1 VSAAAFV
8 RRPASWYGYFLVAT
22 QIYLF
27 NVEGNVFPFLQ
38 DEFAL
43 SYREVSL
50 HSSATAIGIV
60 VAALFG
66 RSLTVPLGRRRSLRL
81 GAATIAAGAILLC
94 LAPAAWVS
102 ILSCLIIGIG
112 GGLIAAGVPALLADL
127 HGEGRRQALAEQAI
141 VGYSYA
147 LIAPLLTGLSVASGL
162 GWRPAVI
169 FPAVVAVVL
178 IALFRGAALPEDAP
192 HAASRHVRLPAAFW
206 AYFCQLFFGVSLE
219 FSILLWAPSFLE
231 RVVGFEP
238 AAAATAVA
246 GFYVGVLAGRMALR
260 AFINRVPPEIIVA
273 TAFALGLAGFA
284 LYWGVGQPWAAI
296 PGIVMLGLCVS
307 PQYPVSMA
315 LALGTAPHAREQS
328 ASYLTLAVGLAILL
342 SPALLGTLAD
352 LVGLNRAHLT
362 LPVLIAAGGLSFTA
376 ARILS
381 LRTVAARV
389 A

>member
-1 VSAAAFV
+1 MTAAFV

-27 NVEGNVFPFLQ
+27 NVQGNVFPFLQ

-66 RSLTVPLGRRRSLRL
+66 RTLTVPLGRRRSLWL
-81 GAATIAAGAILLC
+81 GAGTIGAGAILLC
-94 LAPAAWVS
+94 LAPAAWFS
-102 ILSCLIIGIG
+102 IASCLVIGLG
-112 GGLIAAGVPALLADL
+112 GGILAAGVPALIADL
-127 HGEGRRQALAEQAI
+127 HGEERRQAFAEQAI

-147 LIAPLLTGLSVASGL
+147 LIAPLLSGVSIAL
-162 GWRPAVI
+162 GFGWRPAVI
-169 FPAVVAVVL
+169 FAALVAFAL
-178 IALFRGAALPEDAP
+178 IALFRNAAMPDDAP
-192 HAASRHVRLPAAFW
+192 HTARRHVRLPAAFW
-206 AYFCQLFFGVSLE
+206 AYFCQLFFSVSLE
-219 FSILLWAPSFLE
+219 FSVLLWASSFLE
-231 RVVGFEP
+231 RVIGFDP
-238 AAAATAVA
+238 AVAATCVA
-246 GFYVGVLAGRMALR
+246 GFYLGVLAGRLALR
-260 AFINRVPPEIIVA
+260 ALINTLPPEVVVG
-273 TAFALGLAGFA
+273 TAFAVGLVGFA
-284 LYWGVGQPWAAI
+284 LYWGAGQPWAAV

-307 PQYPVSMA
+307 PQYPVAMA

-352 LVGLNRAHLT
+352 LFGLYRAHLA
-362 LPVLIAAGGLSFTA
+362 LPVLIAACALSFTA

-381 LRTVAARV
+381 HRAAGSR
-389 A
+389 AA